1 MPFAIQCELFPD
13 AQCDRLSNAR
23 KEFWMRWLAV
33 FAAFVLPTAAVAADV
48 SVNPQSAPKGSYTL
62 EPRHTIV
69 MFCIRHMGISNYCG
83 RFNQASGKIS
93 FNGAQPEKSTATVEV
108 KIDSLDTPSDE
119 LDSKLLNEFF
129 EAKTFPKA
137 SFVSKSARV
146 TGKNTGAIEGDLT
159 LHGQTRP
166 VTLATTFN
174 GGKIHPFANAYVI
187 GFSARTTVK
196 LDAFSFPEVAWK
208 SFIGD
213 EVELTIESEFI
224 AEK

>member
-1 MPFAIQCELFPD
+1 MRMTTAI
-13 AQCDRLSNAR
+13 
-23 KEFWMRWLAV
+23 
-33 FAAFVLPTAAVAADV
+33 AAMLVLPALAMAGV
-48 SVNPQSAPKGSYTL
+48 STNPQSAPKGNYAL
-62 EPRHTIV
+62 EPGHTIV